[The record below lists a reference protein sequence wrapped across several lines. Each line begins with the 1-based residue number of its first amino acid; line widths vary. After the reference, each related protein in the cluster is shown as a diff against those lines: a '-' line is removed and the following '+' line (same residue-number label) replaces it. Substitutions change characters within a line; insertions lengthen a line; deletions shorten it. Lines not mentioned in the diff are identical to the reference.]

1 MLRFGVIILF
11 LWGLPDSM
19 DILTINTAT
28 DTFKYIL
35 NIAFCS
41 DKYFFYFF
49 FIIFFFCWARKNLT
63 SYNALLEEVFMSTVV
78 LLSENNQLSEEC
90 SVMCLV
96 KSPNNSTYNS
106 NLRI

>member
-1 MLRFGVIILF
+1 MTDMLRFGVIILF

-41 DKYFFYFF
+41 DKYFFIFLHYF
-49 FIIFFFCWARKNLT
+49 
-63 SYNALLEEVFMSTVV
+63 LLLWGEKK
-78 LLSENNQLSEEC
+78 LNIL
-90 SVMCLV
+90 
-96 KSPNNSTYNS
+96 
-106 NLRI
+106 